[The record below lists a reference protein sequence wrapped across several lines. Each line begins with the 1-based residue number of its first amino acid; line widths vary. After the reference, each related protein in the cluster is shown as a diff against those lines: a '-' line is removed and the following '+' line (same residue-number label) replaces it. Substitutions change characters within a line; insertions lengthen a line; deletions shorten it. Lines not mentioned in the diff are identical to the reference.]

1 MDVKQ
6 LAQKV
11 KEMRNAQK
19 EYFKAKKM
27 GLATVSADWLKKSKA
42 LESEIDKAIDE
53 IMTGA
58 TTQNLF

>member
-27 GLATVSADWLKKSKA
+27 GLVSVSADLLKKSKI
-42 LESEIDKAIDE
+42 LESEIDKAVDE
-53 IMTGA
+53 IMSGA